1 MTTLSR
7 TRSRDCIMVFLRE
20 PRLGHVKTRLA
31 RHLEEDLVLDLYRAF
46 VLDTLETVAD
56 CDPQALILVEPP
68 SGTVTVARWLGDRFT
83 CIGQVGNDLGERMA
97 NGFVYAFSRGFQ
109 RAVLVGSDTP
119 DLPKSVLDMSFDR
132 LRENQAVIGPSTDGG
147 YYLIGFS
154 TTNIPT
160 DVFTVP
166 IWGTGTV
173 FSATESVLSRTGCR
187 IQVLPEWAD
196 IDELPDLKRFLSN
209 GGDENRYGERTRAWV
224 CHHRGVLRAALAKL
238 GSDGGS

>member
-1 MTTLSR
+1 
-7 TRSRDCIMVFLRE
+7 MVFLRE

-31 RHLEEDLVLDLYRAF
+31 RHLEENLVLDLYQAF

-56 CDPQALILVEPP
+56 CAPQALLFVEPP
-68 SGTVTVARWLGDRFT
+68 SGTATVARWLGDRFT
-83 CIGQVGNDLGERMA
+83 CIGQEGNDLGERMA
-97 NGFVYAFSRGFQ
+97 NSFIYAFSQGFQ

-119 DLPKSVLDMSFDR
+119 DLPKTVLDMSFHR
-132 LRENQAVIGPSTDGG
+132 LHENQAVIGPSADGG

-154 TTNIPT
+154 TRNIPT

-173 FSATESVLSRTGCR
+173 FSATESVLSRKGCR
-187 IQVLPEWAD
+187 FQVLPEWAD

-209 GGDENRYGERTRAWV
+209 GGNETFCGQKTRGWV
-224 CHHRGVLRAALAKL
+224 HQHQETIELALARMDVNR
-238 GSDGGS
+238 GT